1 VRNRTGLILDNDSSN
16 SAIESDK
23 SSCFKICQ
31 RPCNNS
37 HPQTAHGGPDHPTA
51 AERITTPQCFQNTP
65 RAHQLKKTFDWVV
78 IYFDGRGGERQCTG
92 ITSAYGPLAGKRII
106 RGREP
111 ECMEHYLRPAARD
124 VRSGKIQDA
133 FSI

>member
-1 VRNRTGLILDNDSSN
+1 LSAFSLKAIANGSHRARLSPLLTHHIASFVISFQAQEPCPTPAPDSQLVN
-16 SAIESDK
+16 SR
-23 SSCFKICQ
+23 FW
-31 RPCNNS
+31 
-37 HPQTAHGGPDHPTA
+37 PT
-51 AERITTPQCFQNTP
+51 RDIHTP

-78 IYFDGRGGERQCTG
+78 IYFDGRGGERQCTV